1 MRVRGYRTMLGLT
14 QEQISK
20 LIGISKQSYSLK
32 ERGRIKFSDNE
43 KVKLKKIFKEVKND
57 ITIDEIFFVY

>member
-43 KVKLKKIFKEVKND
+43 KVKLKKIFKEYYLSN
-57 ITIDEIFFVY
+57 

>member
-43 KVKLKKIFKEVKND
+43 KVKLKKIFK
-57 ITIDEIFFVY
+57 